1 MTLAERLHLDPF
13 QGYAYS
19 YPHKMAYR
27 PFLPPIGLEPYWA
40 EEDRSALFLYIH
52 IPFCEV
58 RCGFCNLFT
67 STAQSSSVVSGY
79 LASLFRQMSVMRDI
93 LGGHRFAKIAFGGG
107 TPSFLSEA
115 ELETVF
121 EAMTTR
127 LGGVSHGTPFSF
139 EVSPSTISEQK
150 LQLLKS
156 RGVTRLSIGV
166 QSFLEAETRAL
177 GRPQKTAVLM
187 TALEQIRHTG
197 FPVMNIDLIYGV
209 QGQTPVTWAE
219 SLRQALV
226 FEPEEIYLYPLYVR
240 PMTGL
245 HRIGRD
251 PSDLRFT
258 LYRQGRDFLK
268 SHGYRQISMR
278 LFRRDTGD
286 LSPKSHEGPIY
297 CCQEDGM
304 VGLGVGA
311 RSYTG
316 SLHYSSEYAVGQN
329 GVRAILDDYCHRDDA
344 SFREADYGCLLDDQE
359 QRRRHLIK
367 SLLREDGLDL
377 AGYELRFQSSA
388 EADFRELAEL
398 LPLGLAERDSQRLML
413 TQEGIDYSDTI
424 GPWLFSEQSRLQME
438 EFAIT

>member
-1 MTLAERLHLDPF
+1 MTLADRLHLDPF

-27 PFLPPIGLEPYWA
+27 PFLPPIDLEPYWA
-40 EEDRSALFLYIH
+40 QEDRSALFLYVH

-67 STAQSSSVVSGY
+67 STAQSSSVVSSY
-79 LASLFRQMSVMRDI
+79 LSTLFRQMSVMHDV
-93 LGGHRFAKIAFGGG
+93 LGGHRFAKVAFGGG
-107 TPSFLSEA
+107 TPSFLSET

-121 EAMTTR
+121 DVMATK
-127 LGGVSHGTPFSF
+127 LGGVFPDTPFSF
-139 EVSPSTISEQK
+139 EVSPATISEQK
-150 LQLLKS
+150 LQLLKN

-177 GRPQKTAVLM
+177 GRPQKPAVLM
-187 TALEQIRHTG
+187 AALEQIRGTG

-209 QGQTPVTWAE
+209 QGQTPETWAE

-226 FEPEEIYLYPLYVR
+226 FEPEEIYLYPLYIR

-251 PSDLRFT
+251 PSDLRFA
-258 LYRQGRDFLK
+258 LYQQGRDFLK
-268 SHGYRQISMR
+268 SRGYRQISMR
-278 LFRRDTGD
+278 LFRRDTRD
-286 LSPKSHEGPIY
+286 LSPESHEGPIY

-304 VGLGVGA
+304 VGLGAGA

-316 SLHYSSEYAVGQN
+316 RMHYSSEYAVGQN
-329 GVRAILDDYCHRDDA
+329 GVRAILDDYCRREDS

-359 QRRRHLIK
+359 QRRRHVIK
-367 SLLREDGLDL
+367 SLLRHDGLDL
-377 AGYELRFQSSA
+377 AGYELRFRSSA
-388 EADFRELAEL
+388 EDDFPELEEL
-398 LPLGLAERDSQRLML
+398 FPLALAERDGPRLKL

-424 GPWLFSEQSRLQME
+424 GPWLFSEQSCRQME